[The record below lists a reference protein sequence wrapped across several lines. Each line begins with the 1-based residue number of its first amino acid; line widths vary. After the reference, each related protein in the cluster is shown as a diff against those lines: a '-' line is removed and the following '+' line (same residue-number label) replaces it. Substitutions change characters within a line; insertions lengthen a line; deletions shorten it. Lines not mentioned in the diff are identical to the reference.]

1 MALRPNRL
9 DFFRSFKNNSV
20 NGRKITEKT
29 QLMPRYF
36 RESTL
41 YSIRILT
48 ELPYWSKTVISTNN
62 RFHKSRQV

>member
-48 ELPYWSKTVISTNN
+48 ELPY
-62 RFHKSRQV
+62 